1 MEQKPAN
8 TALRSQY
15 SLRLYSRAKKY
26 VEDGVRNN
34 FTRGT
39 PTRVRLGI
47 DQGCGEEY
55 HSESA
60 LAGLAELPA
69 TGA

>member
-47 DQGCGEEY
+47 DQGCGGEY
-55 HSESA
+55 HSEIA
-60 LAGLAELPA
+60 FAGLAELPA